1 MRKTGDVLCGD
12 NAWAPCLIR
21 IESYVI
27 LVGLKIREA
36 HVGMIRLPF
45 STNQF
50 ASDSRLGA
58 VLSFLT

>member
-1 MRKTGDVLCGD
+1 M
-12 NAWAPCLIR
+12 IR

-36 HVGMIRLPF
+36 HVGMIRVPF

-50 ASDSRLGA
+50 APDSLSSA
-58 VLSFLT
+58 ALSFLTQSVTTD